1 MQMATEHPFKVF
13 PGTINDPSVFP
24 WPPGWHREIWCL
36 EIVRQV
42 TTNMVKILHES
53 ILAGIPTN
61 QKWCDL
67 WMICAGST
75 NHFEHLIFTC
85 RQNFIHVQLFNMCSI
100 AAAFFPAQIRRLSKT
115 RNSETWRARREVG
128 FLGTWSFPGCE
139 PKWPLRSPEYLLGLE
154 DPQRIRSLKWLV
166 LGGEKLHLKK

>member
-1 MQMATEHPFKVF
+1 
-13 PGTINDPSVFP
+13 
-24 WPPGWHREIWCL
+24 
-36 EIVRQV
+36 
-42 TTNMVKILHES
+42 
-53 ILAGIPTN
+53 
-61 QKWCDL
+61 
-67 WMICAGST
+67 MICAEST

-154 DPQRIRSLKWLV
+154 DPQRFQKEAVER
-166 LGGEKLHLKK
+166 GEKALEDKPEGNTSEDAEGKMSPLQEDKRMIVQKEPQPKVPIRVLPASLCSPRLIRHLTLLRWAKTTLPTAPMTRR